1 MCCMPLRVCD
11 YFYGE
16 KVKTEP
22 YTKIGNNSRKNTYLV
37 RWGWWI
43 ENDMDGSE
51 LSSEY
56 IEYEVPMEF
65 QTVMYE
71 S

>member
-1 MCCMPLRVCD
+1 M
-11 YFYGE
+11 
-16 KVKTEP
+16 KTEP

-43 ENDMDGSE
+43 ETDMDGSE